1 MLDFSL
7 FFQVETLVSENAKLN
22 TKLSETSNFLQDV
35 KTSKTLLENDLS
47 SVFQLY
53 NMKSLEK
60 SVGKSPTDVKKD
72 LQEGISSL
80 VEENAKLK
88 VELND
93 RKKQNEELETRL
105 NNTKVCCYS
114 FHFTVYFCFSFI

>member
-1 MLDFSL
+1 M
-7 FFQVETLVSENAKLN
+7 
-22 TKLSETSNFLQDV
+22 
-35 KTSKTLLENDLS
+35 LENDLS

-53 NMKSLEK
+53 NMKSIEK
-60 SVGKSPTDVKKD
+60 PVGKSGEKVD

-93 RKKQNEELETRL
+93 SKKHNEELETRL
-105 NNTKVCCYS
+105 KNSKVCYHS
-114 FHFTVYFCFSFI
+114 FHFLFFACVCLMKGLWLYLERFVFPVSDSLHSLKYDINGCAREANRILIQL

>member
-1 MLDFSL
+1 M
-7 FFQVETLVSENAKLN
+7 
-22 TKLSETSNFLQDV
+22 
-35 KTSKTLLENDLS
+35 LENDLS

-53 NMKSLEK
+53 NMKSIEK
-60 SVGKSPTDVKKD
+60 PVGKSSSDVKKD

-93 RKKQNEELETRL
+93 SKKQNEELETRL
-105 NNTKVCCYS
+105 NNTKVCCYVS
-114 FHFTVYFCFSFI
+114 FHLTIYLCCSFT